1 MPEKTRISRQRLR
14 STYDNLSMDEMATQ
28 YNFHRNNSHCSIQ
41 ALTHT
46 ASLDNPAADPSN
58 PPPLPLKKKHS
69 KLFFLCDILKN
80 FIIFVFFC

>member
-1 MPEKTRISRQRLR
+1 
-14 STYDNLSMDEMATQ
+14 MATQ

-46 ASLDNPAADPSN
+46 ASLDNPTADPSN

-69 KLFFLCDILKN
+69 KHIKKYKYKFILFYDLE
-80 FIIFVFFC
+80 

>member
-46 ASLDNPAADPSN
+46 ASLDNPAADSSN

-69 KLFFLCDILKN
+69 KSYCLDFFLFQNLE
-80 FIIFVFFC
+80 